1 MHTYLFSWFET
12 TAEEVD
18 AIPGSLNSCENIGW
32 RYNLAKLGACGG
44 VIVESRTAR
53 LTAVELEMKYWNL
66 KLHSFQMKP

>member
-18 AIPGSLNSCENIGW
+18 AIPGSLNS
-32 RYNLAKLGACGG
+32 NLAKLGACGG